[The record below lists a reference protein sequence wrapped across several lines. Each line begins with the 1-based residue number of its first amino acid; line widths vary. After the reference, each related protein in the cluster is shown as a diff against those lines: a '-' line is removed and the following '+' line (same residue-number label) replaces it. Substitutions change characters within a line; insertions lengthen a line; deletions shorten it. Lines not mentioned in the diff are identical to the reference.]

1 MDKPPRNRSVGGA
14 SLLRHQRLDNITEHI
29 PIRTSSLT
37 LQSQPCITPTT
48 MSSGYSSNPFPKS
61 LQHTPS
67 TSIDASLP
75 PSIKINH
82 EREQSG
88 GMTSLGNRNSYYNAA
103 EDDFSADTLVPSR
116 RELEQDLSHPINAGV
131 EAEYYISDASEDSV
145 DSFIAWK
152 EKRRGEEGLLYRE
165 DYGIAGGGLP
175 GLFEPLPI
183 PKAPAEPPAPIKP
196 PKTPKSPKRPT
207 TRGTT
212 TRSNKSTPKKTRNQQ
227 HLRRS
232 RTSTFSPPRREPR
245 NGSSSDD
252 ENSDSFWERARDM
265 PHGPSFVSLAELG
278 IDLRHLGLDQ
288 YGLTEEDDAKVD
300 IHTAVKLRKEMRR
313 RKMESSSSR
322 RHTKS
327 YVDEADA
334 SSRRHTRSYA
344 DEADVED

>member
-1 MDKPPRNRSVGGA
+1 
-14 SLLRHQRLDNITEHI
+14 
-29 PIRTSSLT
+29 
-37 LQSQPCITPTT
+37 

-196 PKTPKSPKRPT
+196 PKTPKSPKTPNNKRHHSKQQVNTEKDTKPT
-207 TRGTT
+207 T
-212 TRSNKSTPKKTRNQQ
+212 SPSKPNK
-227 HLRRS
+227 HLLP
-232 RTSTFSPPRREPR
+232 TPPRTPQR
-245 NGSSSDD
+245 
-252 ENSDSFWERARDM
+252 
-265 PHGPSFVSLAELG
+265 LIL
-278 IDLRHLGLDQ
+278 
-288 YGLTEEDDAKVD
+288 
-300 IHTAVKLRKEMRR
+300 RR
-313 RKMESSSSR
+313 RKLR
-322 RHTKS
+322 LILGTRTRH
-327 YVDEADA
+327 A
-334 SSRRHTRSYA
+334 TRTQLCLPS
-344 DEADVED
+344 

>member
-1 MDKPPRNRSVGGA
+1 MDKPHPRNRSA
-14 SLLRHQRLDNITEHI
+14 SGLRHQRLDNITEHI
-29 PIRTSSLT
+29 PVRTSSLT
-37 LQSQPCITPTT
+37 LQSQPCVTPTT
-48 MSSGYSSNPFPKS
+48 SSGYSSNPFPRS
-61 LQHTPS
+61 LGQHTPS

-82 EREQSG
+82 EHEHSG
-88 GMTSLGNRNSYYNAA
+88 GMASIGNQSNYHNAA

-145 DSFIAWK
+145 DSFVAWK
-152 EKRRGEEGLLYRE
+152 EKRRGEEGLLYKE
-165 DYGIAGGGLP
+165 DYGITGGGLP

-183 PKAPAEPPAPIKP
+183 PKAPAEPAASIKP

-212 TRSNKSTPKKTRNQQ
+212 KSNKSTPRKTRHHHQHQHQ

-252 ENSDSFWERARDM
+252 EGSDSFWERARDM
-265 PHGPSFVSLAELG
+265 PQGPSFVSLADLG

-300 IHTAVKLRKEMRR
+300 IHTAIKLRKEMRR
-313 RKMESSSSR
+313 RKME
-322 RHTKS
+322 TKQ
-327 YVDEADA
+327 
-334 SSRRHTRSYA
+334 SRRHTRSYA
-344 DEADVED
+344 DEGCAADVED

>member
-1 MDKPPRNRSVGGA
+1 MDKPHPRTRSIGGA

-29 PIRTSSLT
+29 PVRTSSLT

-48 MSSGYSSNPFPKS
+48 MSSGYSSNPFPRS
-61 LQHTPS
+61 LGQHTPS

-75 PSIKINH
+75 PSIKIGH

-88 GMTSLGNRNSYYNAA
+88 GMTNLGNHYAAA

-145 DSFIAWK
+145 DSFVAWK

-165 DYGIAGGGLP
+165 DYGVTGGGLP

-183 PKAPAEPPAPIKP
+183 PKAPAEPAPAPAPIKP

-207 TRGTT
+207 TRG
-212 TRSNKSTPKKTRNQQ
+212 SKSTPRKTRHQ

-232 RTSTFSPPRREPR
+232 RTSTFSPPRREAR

-252 ENSDSFWERARDM
+252 EDSDSFWERARDM
-265 PHGPSFVSLAELG
+265 PHGPSFVSLADLG
-278 IDLRHLGLDQ
+278 IDLRQLGLDQ

-300 IHTAVKLRKEMRR
+300 IRTAVKLRKEMRR
-313 RKMESSSSR
+313 RKMETQNR
-322 RHTKS
+322 RRTLT
-327 YVDEADA
+327 YGDEDCA
-334 SSRRHTRSYA
+334 
-344 DEADVED
+344 ADVED

>member
-1 MDKPPRNRSVGGA
+1 MA
-14 SLLRHQRLDNITEHI
+14 
-29 PIRTSSLT
+29 
-37 LQSQPCITPTT
+37 
-48 MSSGYSSNPFPKS
+48 
-61 LQHTPS
+61 
-67 TSIDASLP
+67 
-75 PSIKINH
+75 
-82 EREQSG
+82 
-88 GMTSLGNRNSYYNAA
+88 SLGNQNNYYNAA

-145 DSFIAWK
+145 DSFVAWK
-152 EKRRGEEGLLYRE
+152 EKRRGEEGLLYKE

-212 TRSNKSTPKKTRNQQ
+212 KSNKSTPRKTRHQQ

-252 ENSDSFWERARDM
+252 EGSDSFWERARDM

-313 RKMESSSSR
+313 RKME
-322 RHTKS
+322 TQ
-327 YVDEADA
+327 
-334 SSRRHTRSYA
+334 SRRHTRSYA